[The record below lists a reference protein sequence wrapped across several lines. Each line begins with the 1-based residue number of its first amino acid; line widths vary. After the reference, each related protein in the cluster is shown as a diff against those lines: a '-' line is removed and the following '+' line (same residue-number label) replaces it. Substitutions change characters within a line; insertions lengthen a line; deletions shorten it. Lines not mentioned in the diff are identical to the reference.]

1 MRAALPGDMGP
12 DQVSKETFP
21 LPMLSRRLE
30 DVSKELHF
38 GRGFAILRGLEPKQ
52 YTPLDNTIIYTGVT
66 SYIAETRG
74 CQDSWGNM
82 MSKNPPWHLI
92 TFELKP

>member
-1 MRAALPGDMGP
+1 
-12 DQVSKETFP
+12 
-21 LPMLSRRLE
+21 MLGEKLE

-52 YTPLDNTIIYTGVT
+52 YTSLDNVIIYTGVT

-74 CQDSWGNM
+74 CQDNWGNM
-82 MSKNPPWHLI
+82 MSENSPRHLI
-92 TFELKP
+92 TFE